1 MYPSLDAP
9 SPHFA
14 PTELLSRCGIWTWTP
29 GGTPRGQ
36 TWAQRSGHPCQDS
49 SHRVNRYFL
58 NTLLIHKPWLNPQLS
73 NESTFVLVWEMS
85 VTFPW
90 SRCVKLTT
98 CCNKKSLIDL
108 NKVKTVVNW
117 IWFSKWSD
125 SWQTFYDY
133 FSRKCWKQFQN
144 YPNYKFKIILARMF
158 KTLSL
163 LYNAHY
169 IRAGWA
175 VQEDRSTGCSPQQ
188 VLWDFH
194 PN

>member
-90 SRCVKLTT
+90 ST

-125 SWQTFYDY
+125 SWHTFYDY
-133 FSRKCWKQFQN
+133 FSRKCEN
-144 YPNYKFKIILARMF
+144 NFKIIQTTNL
-158 KTLSL
+158 KSSWHVCLSL
-163 LYNAHY
+163 LYNSHY